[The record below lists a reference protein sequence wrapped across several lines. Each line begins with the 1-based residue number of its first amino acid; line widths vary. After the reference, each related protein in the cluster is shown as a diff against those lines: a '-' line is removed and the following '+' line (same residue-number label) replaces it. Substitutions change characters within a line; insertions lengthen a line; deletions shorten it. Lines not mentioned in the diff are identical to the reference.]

1 MLKDISH
8 KNFEELLEDVKGN
21 SIRTY
26 ILFSNK
32 GLGKTTYMKNLSINF
47 ENTEYIDFLD
57 VSEDFFKTQNII
69 ELKYFQIEL
78 FFKYLKKKYGISNK
92 FILLD
97 NIDYLFTTLK
107 PSEIKNFF
115 NKFKTQVYKNGLMI
129 ALSNIRALSIEKSL
143 LESSFPSS
151 NIIKLG
157 GELINGKN

>member
-21 SIRTY
+21 RIRTY

-57 VSEDFFKTQNII
+57 VLEDFFKTQNII

-78 FFKYLKKKYGISNK
+78 FFK
-92 FILLD
+92 
-97 NIDYLFTTLK
+97 
-107 PSEIKNFF
+107 
-115 NKFKTQVYKNGLMI
+115 
-129 ALSNIRALSIEKSL
+129 
-143 LESSFPSS
+143 
-151 NIIKLG
+151 
-157 GELINGKN
+157 